1 MLSAVPQKVYR
12 FAFAALV
19 SLLLLLNILLA
30 SPVFAGGD
38 CPVTGGCG

>member
-12 FAFAALV
+12 FAFFALV

-30 SPVFAGGD
+30 SPVFAGGE
-38 CPVTGGCG
+38 CPGAGGCG

>member
-19 SLLLLLNILLA
+19 SFLVLLNILLA
-30 SPVFAGGD
+30 SPVFAGGQ
-38 CPVTGGCG
+38 CPGAGSCG